1 MPHKMST
8 NFFQTKVS
16 CEQDVPMSPDVNT
29 SCDPHHSCELGR
41 DLKEGPRRRDVEGT
55 QVSRSQRGPPRDAP
69 GGESEPG
76 RLQHAQT
83 HERARTHTHTL
94 SLSTHGP
101 NSSGWAEKGTGR
113 TTGRRRRRTRGNP
126 GSRTSAETRQEVRSS
141 RGT

>member
-83 HERARTHTHTL
+83 HERARTHTHT
-94 SLSTHGP
+94 HP
-101 NSSGWAEKGTGR
+101 VIKMR
-113 TTGRRRRRTRGNP
+113 VGRRACFKIPCNELK
-126 GSRTSAETRQEVRSS
+126 GSWPQRPQRWLAGKVSADTNAP
-141 RGT
+141 